1 MQTSLTPFSPP
12 RAQTRST
19 MSFSDFEGKK
29 LVMTPVDGFM
39 KCLSCCWGCGT
50 PWTGKVTV
58 DGDTA
63 YMTDFT
69 WCFCFKASPCPC
81 TSCCCCDGPC
91 VQHQTFKKVS
101 DTKYQA
107 DGTSSVWKG
116 GCCVGPC
123 NNKGDAIEVKD
134 GKLWWHAGN
143 NNVVPPCVKGKS
155 DVAYMT
161 AAGGGPPTA
170 NATMER

>member
-1 MQTSLTPFSPP
+1 MPTF
-12 RAQTRST
+12 A
-19 MSFSDFEGKK
+19 DYEGKV
-29 LVMTPVDGFM
+29 LTMEPEAGGM
-39 KCLSCCWGCGT
+39 KCLACCFGCGT
-50 PWTGKVTV
+50 PLTGVMKIEG
-58 DGDTA
+58 DGMA
-63 YMTDFT
+63 MTENT
-69 WCFCFKASPCPC
+69 YCFCLKASPCPC
-81 TSCCCCDGPC
+81 LGCCCCDGPH
-91 VQHQTFKKVS
+91 VQYPRFKKVS
-101 DTKYQA
+101 DTKYVA
-107 DGTSSVWKG
+107 DGTESFCKG
-116 GCCVGPC
+116 GCCVGAC